1 MKSKFKIILSCA
13 LCAVAVIASSAFF
26 TAQAYFTD
34 KSVGWTCTYR
44 LPNTSYQIGSSYMDG
59 STLHTFDFTDT
70 SSTEDEINY
79 TLKIKNTGNVD
90 IQYECITIVHE
101 RGTFKDITVKAGE
114 EVSLDMTYTAVKEQY
129 RINSDTDYLNFA
141 TMMVTPKAIIDETG
155 SYPIS
160 GDTKTTV
167 LYFNNKYE

>member
-1 MKSKFKIILSCA
+1 MKSKFKIIMSCA
-13 LCAVAVIASSAFF
+13 LCTVAVIASSVFF

-34 KSVGWTCTYR
+34 KSVGWTCT
-44 LPNTSYQIGSSYMDG
+44 YQIGSSYMDG

-90 IQYECITIVHE
+90 IQYEYVTIVHE
-101 RGTFKDITVKAGE
+101 RGTFNDITVKAGE
-114 EVSLDMTYTAVKEQY
+114 EVSLNMTYTAVKEQY
-129 RINSDTDYLNFA
+129 KINNETDYLNFA
-141 TMMVTPKAIIDETG
+141 TMMVTPKAIIDEGIT
-155 SYPIS
+155 YPIS

>member
-1 MKSKFKIILSCA
+1 MKNRFKIIMSCA
-13 LCAVAVIASSAFF
+13 LCAVAVISSSAFF

-44 LPNTSYQIGSSYMDG
+44 LPNTSYQIASAYTDGSS
-59 STLHTFDFTDT
+59 LHTFDFTDT

-90 IQYECITIVHE
+90 IQYEYVTIVHE
-101 RGTFKDITVKAGE
+101 KGTFKNITVKAGDE
-114 EVSLDMTYTAVKEQY
+114 ISLDMSYTAVKEQY
-129 RINSDTDYLNFA
+129 KINTDSDYLNFA

>member
-1 MKSKFKIILSCA
+1 MKKKIFLSFACV
-13 LCAVAVIASSAFF
+13 LCSLGVFASSAFF

-34 KSVGWTCTYR
+34 KSTGYTCIYR
-44 LPNTSYQIGSSYMDG
+44 LPDTSYLVAASYADG
-59 STLHTFDFTDT
+59 SNIHTFDFTDST
-70 SSTEDEINY
+70 STEDEINY

-90 IQYECITIVHE
+90 MQYECITIVHE
-101 RGTFKDITVKAGE
+101 KGTFKDVTVKAGE

-129 RINSDTDYLNFA
+129 RINSDSDCLNFA
-141 TMMVTPKAIIDETG
+141 TMMITPKAIIDEGT

>member
-1 MKSKFKIILSCA
+1 MKNRFKIIMSCA
-13 LCAVAVIASSAFF
+13 LCAVAVISSSAFF

-44 LPNTSYQIGSSYMDG
+44 LPNTSYQIASAYTDGSS
-59 STLHTFDFTDT
+59 LHTFDFTDT

-90 IQYECITIVHE
+90 IQYEYVTIVHE
-101 RGTFKDITVKAGE
+101 KGTFKNITVKAGE
-114 EVSLDMTYTAVKEQY
+114 EISLDMSYTAVKEQY
-129 RINSDTDYLNFA
+129 KINTDSDYLNFA

>member
-1 MKSKFKIILSCA
+1 MKNRFKIIMSCA
-13 LCAVAVIASSAFF
+13 LCAVAVIASSAFY

-44 LPNTSYQIGSSYMDG
+44 LPNTSYQIASAYTDGSS
-59 STLHTFDFTDT
+59 LHTFDFTDT

-90 IQYECITIVHE
+90 IQYEYVTIVHE
-101 RGTFKDITVKAGE
+101 KGTFKNITVKAGE
-114 EVSLDMTYTAVKEQY
+114 EISLDMSYTAVKEQY
-129 RINSDTDYLNFA
+129 KINTDSDYLNFA

>member
-1 MKSKFKIILSCA
+1 MKNRFKIIMSCA

-44 LPNTSYQIGSSYMDG
+44 LPNTSYQIASAYTDGSS
-59 STLHTFDFTDT
+59 LHTFDFTDT

-90 IQYECITIVHE
+90 IQYEYVTIVHE
-101 RGTFKDITVKAGE
+101 KGTFKNITVKAGE
-114 EVSLDMTYTAVKEQY
+114 EISLDMSYTAVKEQY
-129 RINSDTDYLNFA
+129 KINTDSDYLNFA